1 VADVGI
7 IVNPWA
13 GKDIRRLHAPV
24 GHSPDTAKISI
35 VRRIAIGALEAG
47 ASRVIAT
54 GDLGRIAER
63 ALIGIDGAHLVEG
76 PGTGSALDSR
86 RGAALLRQLGCT
98 PIVVLGGDGTCRDVA
113 IGAPDASMIAI
124 STGTNNV
131 FPVMIDGSSAGT
143 AAGLIARGSISLSAV
158 GRPAKVLH
166 VTIER
171 PGHDPEHDVALV
183 DVALTEDAH
192 TGARAVLH
200 PESIRAVIAAI
211 ATPTSTGL
219 SAIAGRV
226 SPIGR
231 HAPGAVVVR
240 LTGDRNVRVPIVP
253 GLFDIVSIGAIDTLA
268 DGQSVELS
276 GPGALAF
283 DGERQRILT
292 SDAVATITVR
302 SDGPTIID
310 VDRALHCAAKQQL
323 FDAPN
328 PINPRPITSEVHH
341 GD

>member
-24 GHSPDTAKISI
+24 GHSPDTAKIGI

-47 ASRVIAT
+47 AARVIAT
-54 GDLGRIAER
+54 RDLGRIAER
-63 ALIGIDGAHLVEG
+63 ALAGIDGAHLVDG

-86 RGAALLRQLGCT
+86 RGAALLSEVGCA

-113 IGAPDASMIAI
+113 VGAPNATMIAI

-143 AAGLIARGSISLSAV
+143 AAGLIARGVIAVSAV

-171 PGHDPEHDVALV
+171 PGHVTEHDMALV

-192 TGARAVLH
+192 TGARAVLR

-226 SPIGR
+226 SPISR
-231 HAPGAVVVR
+231 HAPGAVVVL
-240 LTGDRNVRVPIVP
+240 LTGDRKVRVPIVP
-253 GLFDIVSIGAIDTLA
+253 GAFDVVTIGAIDVLA
-268 DGQSVELS
+268 DGQSVRLH
-276 GPGALAF
+276 GPGALAY

-292 SDAVATITVR
+292 ADTVVTITVR
-302 SDGPTIID
+302 FDGPTIVD
-310 VDRALHCAAKQQL
+310 VDRALHCAAKQHL
-323 FDAPN
+323 FDVPD
-328 PINPRPITSEVHH
+328 PINPRPITSEAHH